1 MTAFAGA
8 AIHPNPRAYH
18 RAVRAARLARFY
30 RARATLARTP
40 AHAQLLER
48 TAQEQEAV
56 VLHIANH
63 LIGEQP

>member
-1 MTAFAGA
+1 MSA
-8 AIHPNPRAYH
+8 AIQPNPRAYH

-30 RARATLARTP
+30 RHRAALARTP
-40 AHAQLLER
+40 AHAHLLTR

-63 LIGEQP
+63 CIGGQP